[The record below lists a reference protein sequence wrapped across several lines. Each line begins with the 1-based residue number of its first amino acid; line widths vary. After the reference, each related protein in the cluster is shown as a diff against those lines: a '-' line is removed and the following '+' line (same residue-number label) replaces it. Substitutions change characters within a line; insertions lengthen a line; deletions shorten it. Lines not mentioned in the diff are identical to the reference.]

1 MKNKSKSC
9 HCKSALLVCNDSFF
23 MASMPFV
30 FLSGNDQP
38 FIEPTITPFTKYFWM
53 KGYTHMMGIV
63 ATIMDA

>member
-1 MKNKSKSC
+1 MKNKVK
-9 HCKSALLVCNDSFF
+9 AVIANRRYRLAMTAIF
-23 MASMPFV
+23 MVSMSFV
-30 FLSGNDQP
+30 FRSGNIQP